1 MSYFDH
7 VKCTSCG
14 AAFDPEKIRT
24 KGDAIACPYCGASL
38 SLRSLFGLA
47 AHWDEEAPEEMT
59 LDDLVPGKPAA
70 PPAAGPEYGGPRR
83 IEGPSA
89 ADALRDLRRKR

>member
-1 MSYFDH
+1 
-7 VKCTSCG
+7 
-14 AAFDPEKIRT
+14 
-24 KGDAIACPYCGASL
+24 
-38 SLRSLFGLA
+38 
-47 AHWDEEAPEEMT
+47 MT